1 MNYNLSMKKKK
12 LFITIGAVITGLVLA
27 ATFPLIVLGA
37 RTSGLNTKY
46 EYLKTDAKYSNKVEI
61 EGIELVKQDISCGY
75 ATIEMLSTFYGN
87 TVTEENLDQKNN
99 GAVSTSSS
107 TGFYKEI
114 KQSIPTKSF
123 VKHSY
128 LSNDK
133 LLKEIHDSLS
143 NNNPVALEWAAK
155 LDNVWTLH
163 FSLISALDIA
173 NDNITIYN
181 PYGYIENI
189 NLKEFISRSTFNA
202 YKNMPIFYHYA
213 FAFGM
218 FEKNTI
224 IYAE

>member
-1 MNYNLSMKKKK
+1 MKKKK
-12 LFITIGAVITGLVLA
+12 LFIIIGSVVTTLVLVATIPLITIGV
-27 ATFPLIVLGA
+27 
-37 RTSGLNTKY
+37 RTAELKSNY
-46 EYLKTDAKYSNKVEI
+46 EYLKTDTKYSNKVEV

-75 ATIEMLSTFYGN
+75 ATIEMLSSFYGN
-87 TVTEENLDQKNN
+87 KVTEKDLDTKNN
-99 GAVSTSSS
+99 GGVSTSSS
-107 TGFYKEI
+107 SGFYKEI
-114 KQSIPTKSF
+114 KESISSKTF
-123 VKHSY
+123 VKHAY
-128 LSNDK
+128 LKHDA

-155 LDNVWTLH
+155 LDDTWTLH

-189 NLKEFISRSTFNA
+189 TLKEFTDRSSFNA
-202 YKNMPIFYHYA
+202 YSNMPLFYHYA

-224 IYAE
+224 IYAK